1 MIKYHK
7 ELIENKTP
15 DELGITYPS
24 YWNIMQGKDVTLKV
38 LVRIIDALGITL
50 REFIYYE
57 DED

>member
-15 DELGITYPS
+15 EELGITYPS
-24 YWNIMQGKDVTLKV
+24 YWNIMQGKEVTLKV
-38 LVRIIDALGITL
+38 LVRIIDTLGITL